1 MRGPGL
7 APQHDNRKES
17 YQQQK
22 SNSGKGLLGLLLEG
36 FEFIRHGGRH
46 ASTSDGQAES
56 SQEGRQASKTSRP
69 TPSDLCLPSTELP
82 QLSQRQCHQLR
93 ARCSHAR
100 ADGDI
105 AYSGHRQADFH
116 PAGFC
121 SLGCFHSVP
130 VNTDSGTHPSAA
142 ANTS

>member
-7 APQHDNRKES
+7 APQHNRKES

-56 SQEGRQASKTSRP
+56 SQEVRQASKTSRP

-105 AYSGHRQADFH
+105 AYSGHRQADFTLKVFV
-116 PAGFC
+116 PWDVSTAG
-121 SLGCFHSVP
+121 P
-130 VNTDSGTHPSAA
+130 VNTDSCTHPSAA